1 MENQL
6 IQLYLLVCQIYDNQ
20 TVLKSQRLSNFK
32 PRFTDQELVTV
43 YLFGHLNGLYQKK
56 AIYRFTQNYW
66 ARWFPALPSYQA
78 FSNRLNLLEPSFQ
91 IISRELLQGLAA
103 AQAEGVDRLVDSF
116 PVMLAKGAFARRAS
130 VAREVAAIGYC
141 AAKRVHFHGVR
152 LHLLAVRRAGRL
164 PMPSEIWFRAGNVHD
179 LTAFKE
185 QNICLPN
192 TALFGDKAFCDT
204 ALKKQLAEQ
213 NTRLLVPIK
222 KPKGKDQSE
231 SGKQLSRLVSK
242 FRQPI
247 ESFFKWLN
255 DKTQIQTAS
264 SVRSANG
271 LLLHCFGKLSFA
283 LLLLVFYS

>member
-20 TVLKSQRLSNFK
+20 SSLKSQRLSNFK
-32 PRFTDQELVTV
+32 PRFSDEELVTV
-43 YLFGHLNGLYQKK
+43 YLFGHLNGLLQKK
-56 AIYRFTQNYW
+56 AIYCFLRNYW
-66 ARWFPALPSYQA
+66 ADWFPALPSYQA
-78 FSNRLNLLEPSFQ
+78 FCHRLNNLESSFQ
-91 IISRELLQGLAA
+91 IISGELLKSLAMGHT
-103 AQAEGVDRLVDSF
+103 AEADHLIDSF
-116 PVMLAKGAFARRAS
+116 PVMLAQGAFSRRARL
-130 VAREVAAIGYC
+130 AREFAGVGYC
-141 AAKRVHFHGVR
+141 AAKRVHFHGLR
-152 LHLLAVRRAGRL
+152 LHLLARRCAGRL
-164 PMPSEIWFRAGNVHD
+164 PIPSELWFRAGNVHD

-185 QNICLPN
+185 QSPNLPN
-192 TALFGDKAFCDT
+192 TSVFGDKAFCDT
-204 ALKKQLAEQ
+204 ALKKTLGEQ
-213 NTRLLVPIK
+213 NTRLFVPIK
-222 KPKGKDQSE
+222 KPKGKDQSDTD
-231 SGKQLSRLVSK
+231 KYLSRLVCK

>member
-32 PRFTDQELVTV
+32 PRFTDQELVTI
-43 YLFGHLNGLYQKK
+43 YLFGHLNGLFSKK
-56 AIYRFTQNYW
+56 AIYRFAQNYW
-66 ARWFPALPSYQA
+66 ADWFPRLPSYQA
-78 FSNRLNLLEPSFQ
+78 FCNRLNNLESSFQ
-91 IISRELLQGLAA
+91 IINGELLKGLAA
-103 AQAEGVDRLVDSF
+103 EQSKEVDHLIDSF
-116 PVMLAKGAFARRAS
+116 PVMLAKGAFARRAV
-130 VAREVAAIGYC
+130 VARQFAASGYC
-141 AAKRVHFHGVR
+141 AAKQLHFYGVR
-152 LHLLAVRRAGRL
+152 LHLLAQRRAGRL
-164 PMPSEIWFRAGNVHD
+164 PLPSEIWFRAGNVHD

-185 QNICLPN
+185 QNVSLPN
-192 TALFGDKAFCDT
+192 SALFGDKAFCD
-204 ALKKQLAEQ
+204 ARLKRQLKEP
-213 NTRLLVPIK
+213 NTRLLVPMK
-222 KPKGKDQSE
+222 KPRGKEQSE
-231 SGKQLSRLVSK
+231 LDKNYSPLVSK

-283 LLLLVFYS
+283 LLLLVFHS

>member
-20 TVLKSQRLSNFK
+20 SSLKSQRASNFK
-32 PRFTDQELVTV
+32 PRFTDEELVSC
-43 YLFGHLNGLYQKK
+43 YLFGHLNGLFQKK
-56 AIYRFTQNYW
+56 AIYRFTRNYW
-66 ARWFPALPSYQA
+66 ADWFPELPSYQA
-78 FSNRLNLLEPSFQ
+78 FCNRLNNLESSFQ
-91 IISRELLQGLAA
+91 IINRELLTSLVAVQVG
-103 AQAEGVDRLVDSF
+103 EIDRLIDSF
-116 PVMLAKGAFARRAS
+116 PVMLAKGAFARRAR

-141 AAKRVHFHGVR
+141 AAKRLHFHGVR
-152 LHLLAVRRAGRL
+152 LHLLAVRRAGCL

-192 TALFGDKAFCDT
+192 TALFGDKAFCDA

-213 NTRLLVPIK
+213 NTRLFVPVK

-255 DKTQIQTAS
+255 DKTQIQTAG

-271 LLLHCFGKLSFA
+271 LLLHCFGKLTFA

>member
-20 TVLKSQRLSNFK
+20 TVLKYQRLSNFK
-32 PRFTDQELVTV
+32 PRFTDEELICV

-56 AIYRFTQNYW
+56 AIYRFLRNYW
-66 ARWFPALPSYQA
+66 AAWFPALPSYQA
-78 FSNRLNLLEPSFQ
+78 FCHRLNNLESSFQ
-91 IISRELLQGLAA
+91 IISSQLLKCLAA
-103 AQAEGVDRLVDSF
+103 EPGNQIDHLVDSF
-116 PVMLAKGAFARRAS
+116 PVMLAKAGFARRAR
-130 VAREVAAIGYC
+130 VARQLASIGYC

-152 LHLLAVRRAGRL
+152 LHLLARRRVGRL
-164 PMPSEIWFRAGNVHD
+164 PVPAEIWFREASAHD

-185 QNICLPN
+185 QSVCLPN
-192 TALFGDKAFCDT
+192 SSLFGDKAFCD
-204 ALKKQLAEQ
+204 ASLKKQLKEQ
-213 NTRLLVPIK
+213 NTRLFVPLK
-222 KPKGKDQSE
+222 KPKGKDQSQTD
-231 SGKQLSRLVSK
+231 KYYSRLVSK